1 MTGKIKWTNGKPSYW
16 IDGKQVSVKRF
27 AKLFYKPVEGGQG
40 ESLIGWKPLASD
52 ALAVRPSQIKE
63 AREDAIK
70 KGVPTDF
77 LADGRPV
84 FRTRQHRANYLKAYG
99 FFDKSAGYGDPTE
112 GSSGLRQREPDV
124 PISDEVFAR
133 IDPQEFAK
141 SILKDMR
148 MI

>member
-1 MTGKIKWTNGKPSYW
+1 MTGKIKWIGGKATYW
-16 IDGKQVSVKRF
+16 IDGVQVSVKKF
-27 AKLFYKPVEGGQG
+27 SKLFYKPVEGGTG
-40 ESLIGWKPLASD
+40 ESLVGWKPLASD
-52 ALAVRPSQIKE
+52 ALAVHPKKVKE

-84 FRTRQHRANYLKAYG
+84 FRTRQHRASYLKAYG
-99 FFDKSAGYGDPTE
+99 FFDRNAGYGDPTD

-133 IDPQEFAK
+133 IDPKEFAQ